1 MDNFKIVTDDIIE
14 AIGSLKY
21 NDKEKLLIQGEIMI
35 NLRKLLESQEHY
47 HEEIEFLRKK
57 QEAKRLE
64 LINNGGQL

>member
-14 AIGSLKY
+14 AIGSLQY
-21 NDKEKLLIQGEIMI
+21 NDKEKILIQGDIMI

-57 QEAKRLE
+57 QEVKRLE